1 MSEQLNE
8 LSWKPTPEQ
17 EKWLGGANR
26 QDPYIL
32 WRMPG
37 KKPPISYFKDPS
49 DQELAKAIGYVEKPA
64 PVDDR
69 SIFQNPND
77 IDPDAPGE
85 DMNTNPNM
93 DPAVKTQARPDD
105 KNKSEPKE
113 LPAEPTKTDIE
124 KDTVAGFDKQADADA
139 DLSTTASTNNAARDG
154 DRQADA
160 DKGLSDLARTNST
173 VADFDRQ
180 ADADAGLSKRSKYD
194 PEIGRFVDY
203 DAQGRPDYDEMYMV
217 GAQDNAAEPEAKAAD
232 FEADPEIGDKTGE
245 IAARYNIDPNSQQA
259 DQLARQELGMDDEVA
274 KAKQAA
280 NPVASADTQKGT
292 DQNAMRDTLNKL
304 LGQVSAQATDNLK
317 PADTVL
323 SPEDEAELA
332 AKYDQDAEL
341 QQAMDQDSGL
351 DYDQGIKDIIN
362 RKEQPASVKDTLNKA
377 LDMNKVMPNTVGDD
391 QDLMKALGGNLD
403 WLDKNIK

>member
-8 LSWKPTPEQ
+8 LDWKPTPEQ

-37 KKPPISYFKDPS
+37 KKPPISYFTDPS

-69 SIFQNPND
+69 SIFQNPNN

-113 LPAEPTKTDIE
+113 LPAEPTASDIDPDAPGE
-124 KDTVAGFDKQADADA
+124 DMNTNPDMTPSTADTIAGFDK
-139 DLSTTASTNNAARDG
+139 
-154 DRQADA
+154 
-160 DKGLSDLARTNST
+160 
-173 VADFDRQ
+173 Q

-217 GAQDNAAEPEAKAAD
+217 GAQDDAAEPETKAVD

-259 DQLARQELGMDDEVA
+259 DQLARQELGMDDVA

-280 NPVASADTQKGT
+280 NPQTSADTQKGT

-362 RKEQPASVKDTLNKA
+362 RKEEPASVKDTLNKA
-377 LDMNKVMPNTVGDD
+377 LDMNKLMPNTVGDD